1 MEHLENQNEY
11 LKFRKLSLTR
21 GLSEQAEIM
30 RDNPPGKGYIFGK
43 SSKGNKVL
51 VEVKSAGPDGKESSE
66 KFNFLMD
73 ATFVAT
79 LEPNIRLA
87 LKKVMTSVL
96 DLFPQVS
103 GVGYRVWVEDTTV
116 DVLSQVMNEVRDGKL
131 SEEFGKPPSN
141 EDIIRSVR
149 LSNHLDIFKEFFIE
163 Q

>member
-1 MEHLENQNEY
+1 
-11 LKFRKLSLTR
+11 
-21 GLSEQAEIM
+21 M
-30 RDNPPGKGYIFGK
+30 RENPPGKGYIFGRTAKPLKPHAEAK
-43 SSKGNKVL
+43 SGG
-51 VEVKSAGPDGKESSE
+51 ADGKESGE

-87 LKKVMTSVL
+87 LKKVMGAVL

-116 DVLSQVMNEVRDGKL
+116 DVLSQVMNEVKDGKL

-141 EDIIRSVR
+141 EDIVRAVR
-149 LSNHLDIFKEFFIE
+149 LSNHLEIFKEFFIE
-163 Q
+163 T

>member
-1 MEHLENQNEY
+1 
-11 LKFRKLSLTR
+11 
-21 GLSEQAEIM
+21 M

-43 SSKGNKVL
+43 SSKKSKHLNESKVGGS
-51 VEVKSAGPDGKESSE
+51 EGKESGE

-87 LKKVMTSVL
+87 LKKVMISVL

-103 GVGYRVWVEDTTV
+103 GIGYRVWVEDTTV
-116 DVLSQVMNEVRDGKL
+116 DVLSQVMNEVKDGKL
-131 SEEFGKPPSN
+131 SEEFGKPPTN
-141 EDIIRSVR
+141 EDIVRSIR
-149 LSNHLDIFKEFFIE
+149 LSNHLEIFKEFFIE